1 MVGAAGLPRRA
12 ALPDDARMLEAMAL
26 DKKVA
31 AGRIRFVLPE
41 RIGTVVIRDGVPP
54 EAIRA
59 AWATIREGA

>member
-1 MVGAAGLPRRA
+1 
-12 ALPDDARMLEAMAL
+12 MAL

-41 RIGTVVIRDGVPP
+41 RIGKVVIRDGVPP